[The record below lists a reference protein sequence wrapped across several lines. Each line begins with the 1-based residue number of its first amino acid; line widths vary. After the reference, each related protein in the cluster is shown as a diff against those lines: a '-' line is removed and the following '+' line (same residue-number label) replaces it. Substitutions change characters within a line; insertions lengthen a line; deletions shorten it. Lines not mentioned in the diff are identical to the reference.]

1 MKSWKTW
8 LLLVLGGV
16 LCIISASCA
25 LPTNPLPKAQLRI
38 STQSLAAGTQNVDY
52 SAPLDATGGTS
63 PYTWSLLSGA
73 LPAGLTLSSGGTIA
87 GTPTVAGSFTF
98 TVGVADS
105 APTPA
110 TASVQLGLTIAGKV
124 TIMTT
129 FLPAGPV
136 NAAYSATLSAVG
148 GVTPYTW
155 TLASGS
161 LPAGLTLSSAGAIS
175 GTPTTAGSS
184 TFTVQVA
191 DSESTPSTDTAQLSI
206 TINNTGDTE
215 ILKGNY
221 AFVAG
226 GFDPVAGQ
234 WTVAGSFVSDGN
246 GNITSGVVDFN
257 AVNTAPVNT
266 AVTGT
271 YTVPAT
277 GLGILTLT
285 SEQYTVTLAFALF
298 EDGNGRI
305 IEYDDTTGS
314 GSRGAGVLRKQ
325 DTSAFSLDI
334 FAGTYV
340 YGMTGAGSS
349 GERMVNVGELTVT
362 TGDITNGLCDINDG
376 GVFSTCTFTGTVS
389 AVDPQTGRALVQN
402 QGNNGPSNLAMYVVS
417 ANEAVLE
424 QIDSVPVPSNP
435 LPVQID
441 SVPGTSN
448 PLLAGS
454 MFEQTGLSGARAQGT
469 HRLSNGGTLDGNA
482 DSMLDGTT
490 VLYYQDIHSPDG
502 ADQSGAMI
510 LSFDGN
516 GNFSTIAADEDL
528 AGVITQKTALPD
540 VYTVADNGAVSLGE
554 AFGAAGQGG
563 AMEGFVISQSRALLV
578 GTGANSIY
586 AVVEPQEGGPFT
598 DATIEGPYAGG
609 TLEPL
614 DYVNSRNEVD
624 MASAD
629 AAGILTIDNDSSS
642 QTGLG
647 QQMGEIVNYT
657 IDANGRGTTADT
669 PPVVFYVISP
679 DKIVI
684 LQPQMGADVNVLEQ
698 PPLRK

>member
-1 MKSWKTW
+1 MKSWKI
-8 LLLVLGGV
+8 LLVLVLGGV
-16 LCIISASCA
+16 LCIISASCSSSSRPP
-25 LPTNPLPKAQLRI
+25 LPTQLEI
-38 STQSLAAGTQNVDY
+38 STVSLAAATQNADY
-52 SAPLDATGGTS
+52 SAPLVATGGTS
-63 PYTWSLLSGA
+63 PYTWSLLSGT
-73 LPAGLTLSSGGTIA
+73 LPPGLTLSSGGIIA
-87 GTPTVAGSFTF
+87 GTPTVAGTFTF

-105 APTPA
+105 SPTPA
-110 TASVQLGLTIAGKV
+110 TASVQLSLTIAGKV
-124 TIMTT
+124 TITT
-129 FLPAGPV
+129 SSLPAGSV
-136 NAAYSATLSAVG
+136 DVAYSATLSAVG

-184 TFTVQVA
+184 TFTVEVA
-191 DSESTPSTDTAQLSI
+191 DSEPTPSTASAQLSI
-206 TINNTGDTE
+206 TINNSGNTG
-215 ILKGNY
+215 ILTGNY

-226 GFDPVAGQ
+226 GFDPDAGQ

-285 SEQYTVTLAFALF
+285 SEQYTTTLAFALF

-334 FAGTYV
+334 FAGIYV

-362 TGDITNGLCDINDG
+362 AGNITNGLCDINDG
-376 GVFSTCTFTGTVS
+376 GVFSTCIFTGTVS
-389 AVDPQTGRALVQN
+389 AIDPQTGRALVQS
-402 QGNNGPSNLAMYVVS
+402 QGNNGLSNLAVYLVS
-417 ANEAVLE
+417 ANEAVME
-424 QIDSVPVPSNP
+424 QIDPVPV
-435 LPVQID
+435 
-441 SVPGTSN
+441 TSN

-454 MFEQTGLSGARAQGT
+454 MFEQTGLSGAGAQGT
-469 HRLSNGGTLDGNA
+469 PRLSKGGMGDGNA
-482 DSMLDGTT
+482 DGLLDGTT
-490 VLYYQDIHSPDG
+490 VLYYQDIHSADG

-510 LSFDGN
+510 LSFDGG

-540 VYTVADNGAVSLGE
+540 VYTVADNLAVSLGG
-554 AFGAAGQGG
+554 APGAAGQGG
-563 AMEGFVISQSRALLV
+563 ALKGFVISQSRALLV

-586 AVVEPQEGGPFT
+586 AVLEPQEGGPFT

-609 TLEPL
+609 TLESL
-614 DYVNSRNEVD
+614 DYVNSRHEVD

-629 AAGILTIDNDSSS
+629 PAGTLTIDDDSSS
-642 QTGLG
+642 QKGLG
-647 QQMGEIVNYT
+647 QKIGEIVNYT
-657 IDANGRGTTADT
+657 IDSNGRGTTSDT
-669 PPVVFYVISP
+669 PPAVFYVISP
-679 DKIVI
+679 DKIVV
-684 LQPQMGADVNVLEQ
+684 LLPQLGADVDVLEQ
-698 PPLRK
+698 PPLTK